1 MGERQSNH
9 EYYCIFSVW
18 NDNQKSILIN
28 KELFHGLKYDV
39 YIERRFVVV
48 KLLALLQLM
57 PYLVFI
63 NHQHSWID
71 SHVALLYD
79 QPHGDLKEYLYQISH
94 SSWAIVELMIIYQRG
109 RLAGREEIILIMC
122 EIIAQICWVVRDRG
136 EIWLPSS
143 WMDLL
148 SQLFLEYGFWQSEE
162 ITA

>member
-9 EYYCIFSVW
+9 EYYWIFSIW

-63 NHQHSWID
+63 NQPHSWID

-109 RLAGREEIILIMC
+109 RFAGREEIILIMC
-122 EIIAQICWVVRDRG
+122 EIISQIYWAVQDRR
-136 EIWLPSS
+136 EV
-143 WMDLL
+143 
-148 SQLFLEYGFWQSEE
+148 
-162 ITA
+162 